1 MKPKIKIHELK
12 AYRSAGRKKNLEAGR
27 RSPLQFLF
35 IIAFAICVSI
45 VISFKLY
52 AYPDIENVVYVKNY
66 DGDTITVTIPEWPAL
81 IGKKI
86 SVRVNGIDTPE
97 MKDKNERIK
106 ILARRVK
113 FIVQQR
119 LENCDKITL
128 KNPKRG
134 KYFRIVADV
143 YCHDE
148 NISKTLIDL
157 GLAIPYD
164 GGQKIEWKDYNEE

>member
-12 AYRSAGRKKNLEAGR
+12 AYRNIYKKNSVKTQR
-27 RSPLQFLF
+27 RNYIDFLF
-35 IIAFAICVSI
+35 IVAFAICVSI
-45 VISFKLY
+45 LISFKLY
-52 AYPDIENVVYVKNY
+52 AYPDIENVIYVKNY
-66 DGDTITVTIPEWPAL
+66 DGDTITVTIPEWPPL
-81 IGKKI
+81 IGKQI

-106 ILARRVK
+106 ILARKAK

-164 GGQKIEWKDYNEE
+164 GGKKIEWRDREK